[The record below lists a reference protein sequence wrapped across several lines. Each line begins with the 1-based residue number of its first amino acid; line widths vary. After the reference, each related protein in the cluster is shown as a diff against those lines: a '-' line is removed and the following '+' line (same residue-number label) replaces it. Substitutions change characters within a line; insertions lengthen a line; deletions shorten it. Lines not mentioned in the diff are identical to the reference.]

1 MPVRLMIVDD
11 HADVRHLL
19 RAIVEDAPEDVMVAG
34 EADGATAALEAI
46 DRVDPD
52 VVVLDA
58 TMPAVGGLE
67 AAPMI
72 LERRPGQKIV
82 LCSAFVDQETCDRAE
97 EVGIAVCLS
106 KDDLDAVPRVAYG
119 LVTGPGLWE
128 RGPWPGERGPGD
140 RDGGPA

>member
-1 MPVRLMIVDD
+1 MSVRLMIVDD

-19 RAIVEDAPEDVMVAG
+19 RTIVEDAPEDVTVAG
-34 EADGATAALEAI
+34 EADCARTALEAI

-58 TMPAVGGLE
+58 TMPVVGGLE

-72 LERRPGQKIV
+72 LERRPGQKIL

-97 EVGIAVCLS
+97 AAGIAVCVS
-106 KDDLDAVPRVAYG
+106 KDDLVAVPRVAFA
-119 LVTGPGLWE
+119 L
-128 RGPWPGERGPGD
+128 
-140 RDGGPA
+140 AFA

>member
-11 HADVRHLL
+11 HESVRELL
-19 RAIVEDAPEDVMVAG
+19 RAIVEDAPEDVTVAG
-34 EADGATAALEAI
+34 EADGARAALEAI

-58 TMPAVGGLE
+58 TMPQVGGLE

-72 LERRPGQKIV
+72 LERRPGQKIL

-97 EVGIAVCLS
+97 AAGIAVCVS
-106 KDDLDAVPRVAYG
+106 KDDLDAIPRVA
-119 LVTGPGLWE
+119 WE
-128 RGPWPGERGPGD
+128 LAFATPS
-140 RDGGPA
+140 

>member
-1 MPVRLMIVDD
+1 MIVDD

-19 RAIVEDAPEDVMVAG
+19 RAIVEDAPEDVTVAG

-58 TMPAVGGLE
+58 TMPSMGGLE

-97 EVGIAVCLS
+97 AVGIAVCLS
-106 KDDLDAVPRVAYG
+106 KDDLDAVPRVAWSLAAG
-119 LVTGPGLWE
+119 RGVWE
-128 RGPWPGERGPGD
+128 RGPWRGD
-140 RDGGPA
+140 RVADDRHGGPA

>member
-19 RAIVEDAPEDVMVAG
+19 RAIVEDAPEDVTVAG
-34 EADGATAALEAI
+34 EADGARAALEAI

-58 TMPAVGGLE
+58 TMPVLGGLE

-72 LERRPGQKIV
+72 LERRPGQKIL
-82 LCSAFVDQETCDRAE
+82 LCSALVDQETCDRAE
-97 EVGIAVCLS
+97 AAGIAVCMS
-106 KDDLDAVPRVAYG
+106 KDDMEALPRVA
-119 LVTGPGLWE
+119 WE
-128 RGPWPGERGPGD
+128 L
-140 RDGGPA
+140 AFA